1 MATILEQLNSVSGY
15 PVPVQT
21 LAGIAVTRSLDA
33 GGEATE
39 DVMNSA
45 PYRLAKADVMRWV
58 SFAPNVQQGGVS
70 YDILYSDR
78 QQLREQ
84 ANATYQELGDS
95 AYMPDSK
102 ATKATFGY
110 KGSRL

>member
-1 MATILEQLNSVSGY
+1 MAAILEQLKSISGY
-15 PVPVQT
+15 PVPAQALT
-21 LAGIAVTRSLDA
+21 GIAVMRGLAA
-33 GGEATE
+33 GDEATE
-39 DVMNSA
+39 DVMKSA
-45 PYRLAKADVMRWV
+45 AYRLAKADVMRWV

-84 ANATYQELGDS
+84 ANAIYRELGDS
-95 AYMPDSK
+95 AYTPESG
-102 ATKATFGY
+102 ATFGY